1 MLAALPQTVA
11 TLDLRT
17 LPHPERHRLVFVQ
30 FAALQPGEA
39 VELINDHDP
48 LGLRHQF
55 DQHVPGYFTWAYS
68 ESGPQDWR
76 VVVGKTAV
84 HTEAP
89 AAKAQCGC
97 GSNGAGGC
105 G

>member
-1 MLAALPQTVA
+1 MSAAVPETFVS
-11 TLDLRT
+11 LDLRP
-17 LPHPERHRLVFVQ
+17 LPRPERHRLVFVQ

-39 VELINDHDP
+39 FELINDHDP

-55 DQHVPGYFTWAYS
+55 DQHVPGYFTWDYR
-68 ESGPQDWR
+68 ERGPQDWR

-84 HTEAP
+84 GAQEP
-89 AAKAQCGC
+89 AAQANCGC